1 MDETSYLAPWYEQ
14 NKARGV
20 EIIGLG
26 YERMPEYDK
35 AATRLRKMKD
45 RYKIGYDLAV
55 AGVSNKDSVAASLPQ
70 LAKFLGFPTTI
81 FLDKKGVVRSIRTGF
96 SGPGTGQYYED
107 EKAHFNRTVDKL
119 LKE

>member
-1 MDETSYLAPWYEQ
+1 
-14 NKARGV
+14 
-20 EIIGLG
+20 
-26 YERMPEYDK
+26 
-35 AATRLRKMKD
+35 MKK
-45 RYKIGYDLAV
+45 RFNIGYDLAV

-96 SGPGTGQYYED
+96 SGPGTGKYYEE

>member
-1 MDETSYLAPWYEQ
+1 
-14 NKARGV
+14 
-20 EIIGLG
+20 
-26 YERMPEYDK
+26 
-35 AATRLRKMKD
+35 MKK
-45 RYKIGYDLAV
+45 RFNIGYDLAV

-96 SGPGTGQYYED
+96 SGPGTGQYYEE
-107 EKAHFNRTVDKL
+107 EKAHFNRIVDKL